1 MITIA
6 PLVLE
11 MPMPELQTNSPPRAL
26 APLARRSH
34 AEKLAYWEMLDMYV
48 VLNRIPE
55 PPASPI
61 ATATIRSVMYLGGAM
76 DDDNA
81 IARHKSAIDWLRKR
95 RYIADDRRKNLR
107 WESLPEQIVKRDGH
121 YRLVLTITPT
131 E

>member
-1 MITIA
+1 MSTIA

-11 MPMPELQTNSPPRAL
+11 LPMPELQTNS
-26 APLARRSH
+26 RRGRSRH
-34 AEKLAYWEMLDMYV
+34 WRMIHKEKLAYWDLLDMYV
-48 VLNRIPE
+48 VLNRIPDA
-55 PPASPI
+55 PDSPI
-61 ATATIRSVMYLGGAM
+61 ASATIRSTMHLGGAM

-81 IARHKSAIDWLRKR
+81 IARHKQAIDWLRKR

-107 WESLPEQIVKRDGH
+107 WESLPEQIVKRDGN